1 MRASH
6 SFVRLRVFVATC
18 AVLAGLSARALAA
31 DRYALIVT
39 GAAGG
44 TEYAQQ
50 YDEWRTTF
58 AAILR
63 ARFGY
68 PDDHVIVLADPGLRQ
83 GFGAA
88 SVDESGV
95 RKATREAVRAA
106 LGEISRRATKDDTVL
121 VLLIGHG
128 TADEDAGDNA
138 KFNLVGPDLTAV
150 EWADLVKPIAG
161 RLIFVN
167 TASGSAPFMQKLASR
182 GRVIVT
188 AADST
193 AQQYETVFPEF
204 FIQAFTTES
213 ADTNKDGR
221 TSIWEAF
228 TYASAA
234 VRQWYQE
241 RGRLQTERPML
252 DDNGDGVGREAQS
265 PGPDGAIAQVTYLD
279 ADRPAVAP
287 GNSADS
293 ELTALLARR
302 AAVQSQID
310 QLKTRKSDMTPAQ
323 YDSEMEALLLELA
336 RLDRDIRARQPKP

>member
-1 MRASH
+1 MIRR
-6 SFVRLRVFVATC
+6 VLRGFLFVAVICGSSST
-18 AVLAGLSARALAA
+18 LFAA

-44 TEYAQQ
+44 PEYASQ
-50 YDEWRTTF
+50 YNEWRTTF

-68 PDDHVIVLADPGLRQ
+68 ADDHVIVLAD
-83 GFGAA
+83 A
-88 SVDESGV
+88 DESGV
-95 RKATREAVRAA
+95 RKPTRDTVRAA
-106 LGEISRRATKDDTVL
+106 LGEIGRRATKDDTVL

-128 TADEDAGDNA
+128 TADEEIA
-138 KFNLVGPDLTAV
+138 KFNLVGPDLSAA

-182 GRVIVT
+182 GRVLVT
-188 AADST
+188 AGDST

-228 TYASAA
+228 TYASAG

-252 DDNGDGVGREAQS
+252 DDNGDGAGREAQS
-265 PGPDGAIAQVTYLD
+265 PGPDGAIAEVTYLD
-279 ADRPAVAP
+279 ADRPAIAP
-287 GNSADS
+287 SDS

-310 QLKTRKSDMTPAQ
+310 QLKTRKTDLAPAQ

>member
-1 MRASH
+1 MREA
-6 SFVRLRVFVATC
+6 RLRALRVFVAALVCSSTP
-18 AVLAGLSARALAA
+18 VLAA

-44 TEYAQQ
+44 TEYARQ
-50 YDEWRTTF
+50 YNEWRTTF
-58 AAILR
+58 AAILH
-63 ARFGY
+63 AKFGY
-68 PDDHVIVLADPGLRQ
+68 QDDHVIVLADAEEAGI
-83 GFGAA
+83 
-88 SVDESGV
+88 
-95 RKATREAVRAA
+95 RKPTREAVRAA
-106 LGEISRRATKDDTVL
+106 LGEIGRRASKDDTVL

-128 TADEDAGDNA
+128 TADEDTA
-138 KFNLVGPDLTAV
+138 KFNLVGPDLSAT

-167 TASGSAPFMQKLASR
+167 TASGSAPFMQTLTSR
-182 GRVIVT
+182 GRIVVT
-188 AADST
+188 AADAT

-252 DDNGDGVGREAQS
+252 DDDGDGVGREAQS
-265 PGPDGAIAQVTYLD
+265 PGPDGAIALATYLD
-279 ADRPAVAP
+279 ADRPPVVT
-287 GNSADS
+287 GNSVNS

-302 AAVQSQID
+302 VVVQAQID
-310 QLKTRKSDMTPAQ
+310 QLKTRKPDMTPAQ

-336 RLDRDIRARQPKP
+336 RLDRDIRTR

>member
-1 MRASH
+1 M
-6 SFVRLRVFVATC
+6 C

-44 TEYAQQ
+44 PEYARQ
-50 YDEWRTTF
+50 YNEWRTTF
-58 AAILR
+58 ATILR

-68 PDDHVIVLADPGLRQ
+68 PDDHVIVLAD
-83 GFGAA
+83 A
-88 SVDESGV
+88 DESGV
-95 RKATREAVRAA
+95 RKPTRDTVRAA
-106 LGEISRRATKDDTVL
+106 LGELARRATKDDTVL

-128 TADEDAGDNA
+128 TADEDAGGNA
-138 KFNLVGPDLTAV
+138 KFNLIGPDLSAA

-167 TASGSAPFMQKLASR
+167 TASGSAPFMQKLAAR
-182 GRVIVT
+182 GRVLVT
-188 AADST
+188 AGDST

-228 TYASAA
+228 AYASAA

-279 ADRPAVAP
+279 ADRPAVVP
-287 GNSADS
+287 SDS

-302 AAVQSQID
+302 AVVQSQID
-310 QLKTRKSDMTPAQ
+310 RLKTRKTDLAPAQ

-336 RLDRDIRARQPKP
+336 RVDRDIRAREP

>member
-1 MRASH
+1 VA
-6 SFVRLRVFVATC
+6 LVF
-18 AVLAGLSARALAA
+18 LSTPVLAA

-44 TEYAQQ
+44 PEYARQ
-50 YDEWRTTF
+50 YNEWRTTF

-63 ARFGY
+63 AKFGY
-68 PDDHVIVLADPGLRQ
+68 PDDHVIVLAD
-83 GFGAA
+83 A
-88 SVDESGV
+88 DESGV
-95 RKATREAVRAA
+95 RKPTRDSVRSA
-106 LGEISRRATKDDTVL
+106 LGEIGRRATKDDTVL

-128 TADEDAGDNA
+128 TADEEIA
-138 KFNLVGPDLTAV
+138 KFNLVGPDLSAA

-182 GRVIVT
+182 GRVLVT
-188 AADST
+188 AGDST

-228 TYASAA
+228 MYASAG

-252 DDNGDGVGREAQS
+252 DDNGDGAGREAQS

-279 ADRPAVAP
+279 ADRPAVVP
-287 GNSADS
+287 SDS

-310 QLKTRKSDMTPAQ
+310 QLKTRKSDMAPAQ

-336 RLDRDIRARQPKP
+336 RLDRDIRAR